1 MKNYAF
7 TAVDRFLQYVQIDT
21 QSDPHSPTNPST
33 EKQKDLSQVLVQ
45 ELLDLVLGGE
55 GWDGAALEGG
65 EGADGVG
72 EAAERGANVCISSW
86 NRLPPNTMPAIA
98 KAGGNYMNA
107 QLMKME
113 AIRNGARGLDELTN
127 HVVSITNFW
136 RDFDTT
142 TEPWTPLPPPVAPDG
157 YTATRSYVTSATVP
171 NDAFPLTNGAY
182 IVGLLS
188 KPKLDGINN
197 TTVRSNHVVAVVRA
211 ITGAAS
217 DKYPQTNVSVLD
229 LGLTYRMVAEVHN
242 VRLADSAGNNAQAV
256 RANLHELRL
265 KFSWPVFPGN
275 KLGKGRQTFRT
286 MAGGQILT
294 AQPNGQPVFFF
305 VPAPY

>member
-1 MKNYAF
+1 MKLTLTSVAVGRVTPCAPSRDNSTSARSGLTRPTSARSAF
-7 TAVDRFLQYVQIDT
+7 TMVEIALCLAIIGFALVAIIGALPFGLNVQKENREETIIA
-21 QSDPHSPTNPST
+21 
-33 EKQKDLSQVLVQ
+33 Q
-45 ELLDLVLGGE
+45 E
-55 GWDGAALEGG
+55 
-65 EGADGVG
+65 
-72 EAAERGANVCISSW
+72 AN
-86 NRLPPNTMPAIA
+86 
-98 KAGGNYMNA
+98 YF
-107 QLMKME
+107 ME

-305 VPAPY
+305 DPATY